1 MRFKR
6 AISFVL
12 LLSIIVVVLLYRK
25 ELLNMIKNPEDIRDF
40 LLSYRG
46 YAVVIFLL
54 LSAIRSIF
62 LLPAGTFAVISGL
75 TFGNLIGTLLTCVGV
90 TLSGILAYLISKYF
104 GREFVEGI
112 LKRKKVEINNLI
124 KKEGL
129 FYIVSLRLIPIFPFD
144 AVSYASGLMDV
155 NFKDFVFGTFLGSLP
170 GAFIYTFLGNSI
182 LDIRSPKFKLALV
195 LAIIS
200 SVTPLIYKYVIQK
213 G

>member
-1 MRFKR
+1 MRLKR
-6 AISFVL
+6 AFSFITL
-12 LLSIIVVVLLYRK
+12 LLITVVVLLYRK
-25 ELLNMIKNPEDIRDF
+25 QLLNMIKNPEDIRNF
-40 LLSYRG
+40 LLSYKG
-46 YAVVIFLL
+46 YAVAIFLL
-54 LSAIRSIF
+54 LSTIRSVF

-90 TLSGILAYLISKYF
+90 TLSGILAYFIAKYF
-104 GREFVEGI
+104 GREFVECI
-112 LKRKKVEINNLI
+112 LKRRKIDINSLI

-129 FYIVSLRLIPIFPFD
+129 FYIISLRLIPIFPFD

-182 LDIRSPKFKLALV
+182 MDIRGPKFKLALFLV
-195 LAIIS
+195 IIS
-200 SVTPLIYKYVIQK
+200 SITPIIYKYVLKK